1 MDHYL
6 GKILT
11 FLPRAFES
19 VLAQFMPVHVIS
31 IFTCLWG
38 DLSTAACETTECE
51 TADLDVFIFQSLMLV
66 SFEELARM
74 FFVGWNATP
83 VISLPK
89 F

>member
-1 MDHYL
+1 L
-6 GKILT
+6 
-11 FLPRAFES
+11 EW
-19 VLAQFMPVHVIS
+19 PVNAER
-31 IFTCLWG
+31 T
-38 DLSTAACETTECE
+38 
-51 TADLDVFIFQSLMLV
+51 LDVLIFQSLMLV